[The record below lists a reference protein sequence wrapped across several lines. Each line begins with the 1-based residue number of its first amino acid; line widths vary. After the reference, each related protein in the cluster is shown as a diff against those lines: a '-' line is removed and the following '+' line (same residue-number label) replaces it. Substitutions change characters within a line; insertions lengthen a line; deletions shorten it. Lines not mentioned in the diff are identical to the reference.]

1 MYYPR
6 RIHRI
11 RIYPYGRL
19 KYLVFVEI
27 QVSVQMSPDVFT
39 LGFFLSTH
47 LQEAVSHAHGANVGW
62 HNRAKQFSDDAGQ
75 TSGIIIPF
83 MIILTK

>member
-39 LGFFLSTH
+39 LGFFLPVKFSVFASLTSPDFDWH
-47 LQEAVSHAHGANVGW
+47 VPNKFSAGLGW
-62 HNRAKQFSDDAGQ
+62 TTAKFS
-75 TSGIIIPF
+75 F
-83 MIILTK
+83 NNYLRK